1 MINKKS
7 RLIILLIVA
16 SILTAGGIFL
26 IVQSLSKSNG
36 IISDTTPGTLE
47 EQLADTLS
55 NQICK
60 KNEINSVNKYYCLA
74 VVNDN
79 PEFCKQMDDEE
90 DQVNLCLAIASA
102 NSSYCKNM
110 QPLPKHVCYYQIAV
124 TSKNINICDEIDY
137 DENERLQCYF
147 NFVINLYWWD
157 KSSEIKTEY
166 CNKFP
171 AGQPDKS
178 TCLAFKDRDVSI
190 CKDNIHCLTFFEQ
203 DMSFCTGIGSTLE
216 DCVRDRAMTSKNL
229 SICETL
235 TGEKRD
241 DCIGD
246 FCTHIILDTSICDKI
261 SDEMV
266 RQSRYVEVAVHTS
279 NDVRGN
285 E

>member
-1 MINKKS
+1 MKTKS
-7 RLIILLIVA
+7 IILLVVA
-16 SILTAGGIFL
+16 LILIGVGIFL
-26 IVQSLSKSNG
+26 IVQSLSKQGTNQENQ
-36 IISDTTPGTLE
+36 TPETLE
-47 EQLADTLS
+47 EQVADTLS

-60 KNEINSVNKYYCLA
+60 KNEINPVNRYYCLA

-79 PEFCKQMDDEE
+79 PEFCKKIDDEE
-90 DQVNLCLAIASA
+90 DQVNLCFAVASA

-110 QPLPKHVCYYQIAV
+110 QPLPKHVCYYQTAV
-124 TSKNINICDEIDY
+124 ASKNINICDEIDY

-171 AGQPDKS
+171 ADQPDKS
-178 TCLAFKDRDVSI
+178 TCLAFKDRDVSL

-203 DMSFCTGIGSTLE
+203 DMSFCTGKGSTLG
-216 DCVRDRAMTSKNL
+216 DCVRDRAMTSKDL
-229 SICETL
+229 SICETMS
-235 TGEKRD
+235 GEKRD

-261 SDEMV
+261 SDDMV
-266 RQSRYVEVAVHTS
+266 KQSRYVEVAVHTS
-279 NDVRGN
+279 NKVRG